1 MESGLHRVYAGRMAN
16 GAHKHTLTITLDDET
31 AARLESAALE
41 AGLEPE
47 AYLNG
52 MVMDGLAD
60 IDPIPESA
68 RRFQQEQAEL
78 ALANYDRT
86 GISFPLE
93 DVLEEFTRRVESR
106 LAERG

>member
-1 MESGLHRVYAGRMAN
+1 MENNVGSVYADAMAD
-16 GAHKHTLTITLDDET
+16 GAHKHILTVTLDDEA
-31 AARLESAALE
+31 AARLESAARG

-60 IDPIPESA
+60 IELGTDRA
-68 RRFQQEQAEL
+68 RRFQREQAEL
-78 ALANYDRT
+78 ALAEYDRT